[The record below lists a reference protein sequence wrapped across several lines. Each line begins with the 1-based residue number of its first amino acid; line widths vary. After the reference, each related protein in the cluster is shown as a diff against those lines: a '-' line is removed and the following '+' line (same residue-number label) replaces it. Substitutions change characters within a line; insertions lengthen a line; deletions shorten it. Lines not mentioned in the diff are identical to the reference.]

1 VIQDQEPL
9 ALRNNTS
16 RNDMATI
23 INVYMGH
30 FSGPEEMNSPY
41 GKIIYAGSAEEFLLP
56 LDILCSPGFQ
66 NRNFYIF
73 NVVYSKY
80 G

>member
-1 VIQDQEPL
+1 
-9 ALRNNTS
+9 
-16 RNDMATI
+16 
-23 INVYMGH
+23 MGH